1 MESAIGLYKTELI
14 ARRGPWRDLAH
25 VEMETAGYC
34 HWFNFRRIHS
44 AIGDITPAEREA
56 AWYAAVNGEGLHE
69 ARRRRHAP
77 PRFPERSCRAGVRAP
92 RWYRPAP
99 SGLNGAAHR
108 AGARRPAAAVD
119 PGDLWRATG
128 PAKRAGPRGCPGQQ
142 RRPPA
147 RTRPGRWPALHPAPE
162 RRHTGTRQ
170 PPPDTSGHLFDYVNR
185 QKNYKADKRSAAKLS
200 LNQSRGAPPGWG
212 QRCATAAAAPA
223 IAGTAAATGPA
234 APAGITG
241 SGLVLASSTVKN
253 ARTAP
258 ARAANRRSHPR
269 TADAGRPSPAAIVR
283 CPAPAAA
290 ACSADPITAP
300 SSARRDRHHP
310 GSSTC
315 VAPHPGHRALRGAST
330 TPGPSAIRTGRG
342 RACPRP
348 PSAPPPNGQPSSPP
362 ARCRPTTGFPLSA
375 WRDPLKG
382 EEFSGGRD
390 AQEVRCGLQGGR
402 GAAGAGDRQADRA
415 GGPGAR
421 DQGGDA
427 GQLGQR

>member
-147 RTRPGRWPALHPAPE
+147 RTRPGRWPALYPTPE

-200 LNQSRGAPPGWG
+200 LNQSRGAP
-212 QRCATAAAAPA
+212 QRARPSSTSKPPAPPSPRSPTPDRHLA
-223 IAGTAAATGPA
+223 HGHRHHHHQGPA
-234 APAGITG
+234 AT
-241 SGLVLASSTVKN
+241 
-253 ARTAP
+253 
-258 ARAANRRSHPR
+258 
-269 TADAGRPSPAAIVR
+269 PAAGPFRVTT
-283 CPAPAAA
+283 
-290 ACSADPITAP
+290 SASRMPP
-300 SSARRDRHHP
+300 SSASSAP
-310 GSSTC
+310 GNTS
-315 VAPHPGHRALRGAST
+315 A
-330 TPGPSAIRTGRG
+330 GPSPS
-342 RACPRP
+342 PR
-348 PSAPPPNGQPSSPP
+348 SP
-362 ARCRPTTGFPLSA
+362 
-375 WRDPLKG
+375 
-382 EEFSGGRD
+382 
-390 AQEVRCGLQGGR
+390 
-402 GAAGAGDRQADRA
+402 
-415 GGPGAR
+415 
-421 DQGGDA
+421 
-427 GQLGQR
+427 